1 MNTDNTLN
9 TDISTLFRD
18 LRERRK
24 ELDCLFQLEE
34 LLHNQEFP
42 ELPLENLFREI
53 IRIIPSGWQFV
64 DAAQTKII
72 FKENTY
78 CSRDY
83 IETPWQLTAEL
94 KMHDTIV
101 GELVVSYKWEVPK
114 SAGGYFLKEEEQLI
128 KAIADRIGH
137 MALHKEL
144 KNAFHQ
150 WQEVEEKLSRKNIS
164 EWRVI
169 VDLLQSSNPRLFM
182 YLSQKMLHYLCW
194 NGVAEAKELLQ
205 QTGAGMRNDRKPLP
219 IGDMNQPSRKESMDR
234 INTINNEIFRIASE
248 SLNEEQVLLLIRQW
262 LEDDK
267 SRFLVKA
274 LENPN
279 SSLNDLLNAITRF
292 HYLESAGIR
301 VSRAIEKSL
310 RVSMVRHFLS
320 DQLEFIKIAKN
331 HIQISDYYEL
341 VKRVIFPARSHGK
354 LGGKSA
360 GLFLASRIVNHS
372 QEHKELFEKIKTPKT
387 WYITSDGLIDF
398 LHYNDLEGVW
408 EQKYKE
414 MDEINVEYPNI
425 IQIFKNSFFSP
436 EIMRGL
442 SVAIDELGD
451 TPIIVRSSSLLEDRL
466 GAAFS
471 GKYKSL
477 FLANQGTK
485 EKRLEALM
493 DAIAE
498 VYASTFGPDPIE
510 YRTER
515 GLLDYHEEMGVMIQ
529 EVVGTRVG
537 NYFLP
542 TFAGVAFSNNEF
554 RWSGR
559 INREDG
565 LIRLVPG
572 LGTRAVDRV
581 ANDYPTLIAP
591 GKPHLRVNIT
601 PDEIIRYSPKHIDV
615 INLDT
620 NAFETI
626 EINELIKK
634 FGNDLPGIQN
644 VVSTARDH
652 LIQKPTSLLNIDFE
666 KDKLVVTFEGL
677 LQRTDFIKQIRC
689 ILEILEKSIG
699 SPVDIEFAHD
709 GRDLYL
715 LQCRPQSYSQN
726 IQPAPIPKDIP
737 QQKILF
743 SAKRYVSNGYVPDI
757 THVVYVDAE
766 SYNNLTD
773 MSEMKTVGRIVGKL
787 NKILPK
793 RQFILMG
800 PGRWGSRGDIK
811 LGVGVT
817 YSDINNTAVL
827 IEIARQKGNY
837 VPELSFGTHFFQD
850 LVEASIRYL
859 PLYPD
864 DEGII
869 FNEGFFI
876 RSENILADLLPEYAS
891 FAGTIRVIDVPRS
904 ADGHILRILMNA
916 ELDEA
921 VCTFAESAAGA
932 GAKAPEPVAQRQA
945 RPRSTEDFWRWRY
958 NIAER
963 IAWHLDPER
972 FGVKGL
978 YVFGSTKNA
987 TAGPGSDIDML
998 VHFNGSEKQR
1008 RELMI
1013 WLEGWSLTLAELNY
1027 QRTGYKSYGLLDIHL
1042 VTDEDIK
1049 NKTSYAVKIGAITD
1063 AAKPLPLRTGNK

>member
-1 MNTDNTLN
+1 MTSTNSINTNLY
-9 TDISTLFRD
+9 TLFRD

-34 LLHNQEFP
+34 LLHNQKFAEI
-42 ELPLENLFREI
+42 PLEDLLKEI
-53 IRIIPSGWQFV
+53 IRIIPSGWQFS
-64 DAAQTKII
+64 DAAQAKIL
-72 FKENTY
+72 FKENIYT
-78 CSRDY
+78 SPGY
-83 IETPWQLTAEL
+83 IETPWRQTAEI
-94 KMHDTIV
+94 KIHNTVV
-101 GELVVSYKWEVPK
+101 GELVVSYNREVPK
-114 SAGGYFLKEEEQLI
+114 SAGDYFLKEEDQLI
-128 KAIADRIGH
+128 NAVADRISH

-144 KNAFHQ
+144 KIVYHQ
-150 WQEVEEKLSRKNIS
+150 WQEAEEKLSRKTPS

-169 VDLLQSSNPRLFM
+169 IDLLQSSNSRLFM

-205 QTGAGMRNDRKPLP
+205 QTGAGMRNDARKPLP
-219 IGDMNQPSRKESMDR
+219 LGDMNQPSRKESMDR

-248 SLNEEQVLLLIRQW
+248 SLNEDQVLFLIRQW

-292 HYLESAGIR
+292 HYLENEGIR

-320 DQLEFIKIAKN
+320 DQLEFIKIAKG
-331 HIQISDYYEL
+331 HILISDYYEL
-341 VKRVIFPARSHGK
+341 VKGVIFPARSHGK

-372 QEHKELFEKIKTPKT
+372 QEYHELFGEIKTPKT

-398 LHYNDLEGVW
+398 LHYNNLEGVW

-425 IQIFKNSFFSP
+425 IQIFKNSYFSP
-436 EIMRGL
+436 EITRGL
-442 SVAIDELGD
+442 SIAIDDLGD

-477 FLANQGTK
+477 FLANQGSK
-485 EKRLEALM
+485 EERLEALM

-515 GLLDYHEEMGVMIQ
+515 GLLDFHEEMGIMIQ

-537 NYFLP
+537 NYFFP

-554 RWSGR
+554 RWSAR
-559 INREDG
+559 ISRLDG

-591 GKPHLRVNIT
+591 GKPDLRVNVT

-615 INLDT
+615 INLQT

-626 EINELIKK
+626 EVNQLIKN
-634 FGNDLPGIQN
+634 FGNDIPGIQN

-677 LQRTDFIKQIRC
+677 LQRTDFIKQMRC
-689 ILEILEKSIG
+689 ILDVLEKSIG
-699 SPVDIEFAHD
+699 TPVDIEFAHN

-715 LQCRPQSYSQN
+715 LQCRPQSYSLN

-737 QQKILF
+737 QNKIVF

-766 SYNNLTD
+766 AYNSLPD
-773 MSEMKTVGRIVGKL
+773 MTEMKTVGRIVGKL

-827 IEIARQKGNY
+827 IEVARQKGNY

-864 DEGII
+864 DAGSI
-869 FNEGFFI
+869 FNESFFT
-876 RSENILADLLPEYAS
+876 RSDNILADLLPEFAS
-891 FAGTIRVIDVPRS
+891 FADTVRVIDVPRS
-904 ADGHILRILMNA
+904 ADGLILRILMNA
-916 ELDEA
+916 DLDEA
-921 VCTFAESAAGA
+921 VGIFAEPGTRS
-932 GAKAPEPVAQRQA
+932 PEPVERKET
-945 RPRSTEDFWRWRY
+945 RPRSAEDFWRWRY

-963 IAWHLDPER
+963 IARSLDPER
-972 FGVKGL
+972 FGVKNL
-978 YVFGSTKNA
+978 YLFGSTKNA
-987 TAGPGSDIDML
+987 TAGPGSDIDIL
-998 VHFNGSEKQR
+998 VHFNGNDAQR
-1008 RELMI
+1008 KELML
-1013 WLEGWSLTLAELNY
+1013 WLEGWSLSLAELNY
-1027 QRTGYKSYGLLDIHL
+1027 QRTGYKSDGLLDVHL

-1049 NKTSYAVKIGAITD
+1049 RKTSYAVKIGAVTD
-1063 AAKPLPLRTGNK
+1063 AAKPLPLRTTNS

>member
-1 MNTDNTLN
+1 MNNMNMNTD
-9 TDISTLFRD
+9 IYTLFRD

-24 ELDCLFQLEE
+24 ELECLFQLEE
-34 LLHNQEFP
+34 LLHNQKFTD
-42 ELPLENLFREI
+42 LPLEDLFHEI
-53 IRIIPSGWQFV
+53 IRIIPNGWQFV
-64 DAAQTKII
+64 DAAQAKII
-72 FKENTY
+72 FKGSIYSSPGYVE
-78 CSRDY
+78 S
-83 IETPWQLTAEL
+83 PWQQTAEL
-94 KMHDTIV
+94 KVHNTVV
-101 GELVVSYKWEVPK
+101 GELVVSYNREVPK
-114 SAGGYFLKEEEQLI
+114 SAGDYFLKEEEQLI
-128 KAIADRIGH
+128 KAIADRISH

-144 KNAFHQ
+144 KNAYRQ
-150 WQEVEEKLSRKNIS
+150 WQEVEEKLSRKSVS

-169 VDLLQSSNPRLFM
+169 VDLLQNSNSRLFM
-182 YLSQKMLHYLCW
+182 YLSQKMLQYLCW

-205 QTGAGMRNDRKPLP
+205 QTGGAGMRNDSRKPLHLS
-219 IGDMNQPSRKESMDR
+219 DMNQPSRKESLDK
-234 INTINNEIFRIASE
+234 INNIYNEIFHIASE
-248 SLNEEQVLLLIRQW
+248 SLNEEQLLLLIRQW

-279 SSLNDLLNAITRF
+279 SSLNDLLNVITRF
-292 HYLESAGIR
+292 HYLEGEGIR

-320 DQLEFIKIAKN
+320 DQLEFIGIAKN

-360 GLFLASRIVNHS
+360 GLFLASLIINNS
-372 QEHKELFEKIKTPKT
+372 QEHKELFEKIKTPRT

-442 SVAIDELGD
+442 SIAIDELGD
-451 TPIIVRSSSLLEDRL
+451 APIIVRSSSLLEDRL

-477 FLANQGTK
+477 FLANQGSK
-485 EKRLEALM
+485 EEKLEALT

-515 GLLDYHEEMGVMIQ
+515 GLLDYHEEMGIMIQ

-554 RWSGR
+554 RWSAR

-581 ANDYPTLIAP
+581 SNDYPILIAP
-591 GKPHLRVNIT
+591 GKPSLRVNVT
-601 PDEIIRYSPKHIDV
+601 PDEIIRYSSKNIDV

-626 EINELIKK
+626 GINDLIKK

-644 VVSTARDH
+644 VVSTANDH

-666 KDKLVVTFEGL
+666 NDNLVVTFEGL
-677 LQRTDFIKQIRC
+677 FQRTDFIKQLHS
-689 ILEILEKSIG
+689 ILYVLEKSIG
-699 SPVDIEFAHD
+699 TPVDIEFAHD
-709 GRDLYL
+709 GHNLYL
-715 LQCRPQSYSQN
+715 LQCRPQSYGLN
-726 IQPAPIPKDIP
+726 IQPASIPKDIP
-737 QQKILF
+737 QHKIVF

-757 THVVYVDAE
+757 THVVYVDAAA
-766 SYNNLTD
+766 YNSLTD
-773 MSEMKTVGRIVGKL
+773 LNEMKTVGRIVGRL

-811 LGVGVT
+811 LGVDVT

-864 DEGII
+864 NEGII
-869 FNEGFFI
+869 FNEDFFMK
-876 RSENILADLLPEYAS
+876 SENILADLLPEFAS
-891 FAGTIRVIDVPRS
+891 FADTVRVIDVPRS
-904 ADGHILRILMNA
+904 IEGHILRVLMNA

-921 VCTFAESAAGA
+921 VGFLAEPSTSVL
-932 GAKAPEPVAQRQA
+932 APQPDEKKQT
-945 RPRSTEDFWRWRY
+945 RPRNTEDSWRWRY

-963 IAWHLDPER
+963 IATYMDPER

-987 TAGPGSDIDML
+987 SARPDSDIDLL
-998 VHFNGSEKQR
+998 VHFNGNDAQQK
-1008 RELMI
+1008 ELLA

-1027 QRTGYKSYGLLDIHL
+1027 QRTGYKSDGLLDIYL

-1049 NKTSYAVKIGAITD
+1049 NKTSYAVKIGAVTD
-1063 AAKPLPLRTGNK
+1063 AAKPLPLRMTNR

>member
-1 MNTDNTLN
+1 
-9 TDISTLFRD
+9 
-18 LRERRK
+18 
-24 ELDCLFQLEE
+24 
-34 LLHNQEFP
+34 
-42 ELPLENLFREI
+42 
-53 IRIIPSGWQFV
+53 
-64 DAAQTKII
+64 
-72 FKENTY
+72 
-78 CSRDY
+78 
-83 IETPWQLTAEL
+83 
-94 KMHDTIV
+94 
-101 GELVVSYKWEVPK
+101 
-114 SAGGYFLKEEEQLI
+114 
-128 KAIADRIGH
+128 
-137 MALHKEL
+137 
-144 KNAFHQ
+144 
-150 WQEVEEKLSRKNIS
+150 
-164 EWRVI
+164 
-169 VDLLQSSNPRLFM
+169 
-182 YLSQKMLHYLCW
+182 
-194 NGVAEAKELLQ
+194 
-205 QTGAGMRNDRKPLP
+205 
-219 IGDMNQPSRKESMDR
+219 
-234 INTINNEIFRIASE
+234 
-248 SLNEEQVLLLIRQW
+248 
-262 LEDDK
+262 
-267 SRFLVKA
+267 
-274 LENPN
+274 
-279 SSLNDLLNAITRF
+279 LNAITRF
-292 HYLESAGIR
+292 HYLEGEGIR
-301 VSRAIEKSL
+301 ISRAIEKSL
-310 RVSMVRHFLS
+310 RVSMGRHFLS

-331 HIQISDYYEL
+331 HIQINDYYEL

-360 GLFLASRIVNHS
+360 GLFLASRIINNS
-372 QEHKELFEKIKTPKT
+372 QEHRELFEKIKTPKT

-442 SVAIDELGD
+442 SVAIDEMGD
-451 TPIIVRSSSLLEDRL
+451 IPIIVRSSSLLEDRL

-485 EKRLEALM
+485 EERLEALM

-554 RWSGR
+554 RWSAR

-581 ANDYPTLIAP
+581 SNDYPILIAP
-591 GKPHLRVNIT
+591 GKPDLRVNIT
-601 PDEIIRYSPKHIDV
+601 PDEIIRYSPKNIDV
-615 INLDT
+615 INLET
-620 NAFETI
+620 NTFETV

-644 VVSTARDH
+644 VVSIARDH
-652 LIQKPTSLLNIDFE
+652 LIQRPTSLLNIDFE
-666 KDKLVVTFEGL
+666 MDKLVVTFEGL
-677 LQRTDFIKQIRC
+677 LQRTDFIKQIRL
-689 ILEILEKSIG
+689 ILDVLEKSIG
-699 SPVDIEFAHD
+699 TPVDIEFAHD
-709 GRDLYL
+709 GHDLYL

-726 IQPAPIPKDIP
+726 IQPTPIPKDIP
-737 QQKILF
+737 QQKIVF
-743 SAKRYVSNGYVPDI
+743 TAKRYVSNGYIPDI

-766 SYNNLTD
+766 NYNGLSD
-773 MSEMKTVGRIVGKL
+773 LSDMKTVGRIVGKL

-817 YSDINNTAVL
+817 YSDINNTSVL
-827 IEIARQKGNY
+827 IEVARQKGNY

-864 DEGII
+864 DPGII
-869 FNEGFFI
+869 FNESFFTK
-876 RSENILADLLPEYAS
+876 SDNILADILPEFAS
-891 FAGTIRVIDVPRS
+891 FSDTIRVIDVPQS
-904 ADGHILRILMNA
+904 TNGLILRILMNA
-916 ELDEA
+916 DLDEA
-921 VCTFAESAAGA
+921 VCILAEPVSGSRV
-932 GAKAPEPVAQRQA
+932 PEPIGKKES

-963 IAWHLDPER
+963 IAEHLDAQR

-978 YVFGSTKNA
+978 YLFGSTKNA
-987 TAGPGSDIDML
+987 TAGPRSNIDIL
-998 VHFNGSEKQR
+998 VHFNGSEEQR
-1008 RELMI
+1008 IGLLT
-1013 WLEGWSLTLAELNY
+1013 WLEGWSLSLAEINY
-1027 QRTGYKSYGLLDIHL
+1027 QRTGYKSDGLLNIHL

-1049 NKTSYAVKIGAITD
+1049 NKTSYALKIGAVTD
-1063 AAKPLPLRTGNK
+1063 AAKPLPLRLLNK